1 MTNNNKCV
9 YCNGEYLEPL
19 PTAKNLELEF
29 FVDSETKTIQAYNEN
44 DELVN
49 SCKIKYCPM
58 CKREL

>member
-1 MTNNNKCV
+1 MESENKCV
-9 YCNGEYLEPL
+9 YCASEYLEPL
-19 PTAKNLELEF
+19 PTAQNLELEF
-29 FVDSETKTIQAYNEN
+29 FVDSASKTIQAYNEN